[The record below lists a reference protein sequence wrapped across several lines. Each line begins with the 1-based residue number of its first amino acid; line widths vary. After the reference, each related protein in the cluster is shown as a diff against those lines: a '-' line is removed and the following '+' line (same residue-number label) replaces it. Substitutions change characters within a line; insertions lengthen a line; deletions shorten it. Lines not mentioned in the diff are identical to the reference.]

1 MSWRRAMAAAL
12 SAMLGRG
19 SWWVVALAGFLVRG
33 GLLLA
38 LPAIVMPPTTAEL
51 GGLLDPSLVGTGLA
65 NPTPALVALVAGTLV
80 ALVATLTV
88 TTVIGA
94 WLEVTLVEAAADD
107 AELAAVEGAA
117 TRAADAGADAP
128 VDARVDGPAD
138 AGREGAPS
146 SDRSNRISV
155 AEASIARL
163 VAHVPTVGA
172 AAVALVALGAALTD
186 EVTSPGG
193 SGPLA
198 LRVLGRVPLPVVA
211 VVVLWLLGEA
221 WGGIAVRR
229 LRTGETVGRALGRGL
244 AELVRPSGLA
254 TFVVGTLAVALP
266 AAALWFA
273 ASRAFDRL
281 WPLLVD
287 NADEGLVTIALV
299 LLVATW
305 AVGLWL
311 LAIGLAWRSTA
322 WTAEVLRRT

>member
-1 MSWRRAMAAAL
+1 
-12 SAMLGRG
+12 
-19 SWWVVALAGFLVRG
+19 
-33 GLLLA
+33 
-38 LPAIVMPPTTAEL
+38 
-51 GGLLDPSLVGTGLA
+51 
-65 NPTPALVALVAGTLV
+65 
-80 ALVATLTV
+80 
-88 TTVIGA
+88 
-94 WLEVTLVEAAADD
+94 
-107 AELAAVEGAA
+107 
-117 TRAADAGADAP
+117 
-128 VDARVDGPAD
+128 
-138 AGREGAPS
+138 
-146 SDRSNRISV
+146 V

-254 TFVVGTLAVALP
+254 TLVVGTLAVALP

-299 LLVATW
+299 LLVSTW